1 MKKGDG
7 FLIGG
12 VALLAAVS
20 LIFLYGNRQEGARV
34 VIEVDGQETASYP
47 LAEDRTVLVEGWNGG
62 TNLLE
67 IRDGTVTVA
76 EASCPDQLC
85 VHQGSIR
92 YTGQTIVCLP
102 HRVVVTVENGEEAP
116 VDGVA
121 G

>member
-1 MKKGDG
+1 MKKGDW

-20 LIFLYGNRQEGARV
+20 LGLLYGNRQEGARV
-34 VIEVDGQETASYP
+34 VVEVDGSETASYP
-47 LAEDRTVLVEGWNGG
+47 LTEDRTVVLEGWNGG
-62 TNLLE
+62 TNLLV
-67 IRDGTVTVA
+67 IRDGAATVT

-85 VHQGSIR
+85 VHQGTIR
-92 YTGQTIVCLP
+92 YSGQTIVCLP
-102 HRVVVTVENGEEAP
+102 NRVVVTVEDGEEAP